1 MKNPLSYEGR
11 RVVVAGAGSGMG
23 EATALLLKD
32 LGAHVTAV
40 DIKKP
45 KQDFH
50 EFKQVDLRDKKA
62 IEDAVRDITSKAK
75 VNNLFYCAGLP
86 GA

>member
-11 RVVVAGAGSGMG
+11 RVVVTGAGSGMG

-45 KQDFH
+45 KQDF
-50 EFKQVDLRDKKA
+50 
-62 IEDAVRDITSKAK
+62 TSANTWIRRWTGQGQPMQDQISNGLICAMAK
-75 VNNLFYCAGLP
+75 CC
-86 GA
+86 